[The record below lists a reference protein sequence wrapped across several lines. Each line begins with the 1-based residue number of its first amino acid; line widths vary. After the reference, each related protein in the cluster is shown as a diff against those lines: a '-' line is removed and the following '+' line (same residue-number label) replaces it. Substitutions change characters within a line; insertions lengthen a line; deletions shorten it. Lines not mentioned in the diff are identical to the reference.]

1 MQMKKIENPK
11 EKILVEIS
19 NSLQEAFDI
28 LGVYQFE
35 VPPCP
40 VVYTGD
46 DREYMVKLNREWY
59 YEYPHPKVGEAVGKL
74 LIEHVSPDFLS
85 QGSIYNFHELIGDYY
100 LSEGNT
106 KYALAMY
113 DFAYHTIA
121 PSNYADLKRWN
132 LQLKMA
138 DILYTKMEGRQEDA
152 LQILKKVYEEVKQEM
167 SSGSDTTLY
176 LQYATALLAEVLETT
191 EKGQGY
197 EFLCSERSVFESK
210 QPSFY
215 LFCIELELAAKF
227 LEYEDLCMYF
237 LKMAQKHRTLLS
249 GFTLVNEKYDQWLFS
264 GTERE
269 ILHSDEI
276 RTRLEKCRENLL
288 ILVLSRINLQ

>member
-1 MQMKKIENPK
+1 MQKKKIDNPR
-11 EKILVEIS
+11 EKIVVEIS

-28 LGVYQFE
+28 LGAYQFE

-59 YEYPHPKVGEAVGKL
+59 YEYPHPKVGEATGKL

-100 LSEGNT
+100 LSEGNA
-106 KYALAMY
+106 KFALAMY
-113 DFAYHTIA
+113 DFAYHTIV
-121 PSNYADLKRWN
+121 PSNYADLKRRN

-167 SSGSDTTLY
+167 PSGSCPILH
-176 LQYATALLAEVLETT
+176 LQYTAALLAEVLETT
-191 EKGQGY
+191 EKGRGY
-197 EFLCSERSVFESK
+197 EFLCVERSVFELK

-227 LEYEDLCMYF
+227 QEYEDLCMYF
-237 LKMAQKHRTLLS
+237 LKMAQKHRELLS
-249 GFTLVNEKYDQWLFS
+249 GLTLLNEKYDQWLFS

-269 ILHSDEI
+269 IKNSEEL
-276 RTRLEKCRENLL
+276 RKRLEKCRENLL
-288 ILVLSRINLQ
+288 ILVLSRLNLQ